1 MDQIPN
7 DGLVNTNVF
16 GDGQHLAFDDT
27 LFPAGSDQAFNDA
40 SWGLHASN
48 YPQPG
53 SRAVS
58 THNVPSWQQP
68 ASHISA
74 SNTPTNF
81 HGQSNA
87 YGRPPLHS
95 PASFAQNNG
104 YPGFGNANFNNF
116 NQQQAYPQHLSQ
128 QNINPAFQQHQPQ
141 QQQHQHQQQHQQQ
154 QASPPSQQQHA
165 QQYNVA
171 PSNVAATS
179 VQHVVPVDQK
189 QAPVSHE
196 KPQAVFNS
204 SAPPQKQPS
213 NPATHQQ
220 AAADQNA
227 LVQAIPASEQ
237 NGRFSTIDFSTL
249 VKATNSERL
258 TMFANMGKQ
267 PSEFPVN
274 RSTALPAYTKRSS
287 RNELK
292 RQAKDNPK
300 LLAKLGAKIAQSDRT
315 SAAASRSSNA
325 ASPAQSTH
333 SNEGVKY
340 EFDSDSDS
348 DSDVSLYSDEEDDLA
363 GAPLP
368 SKRPEESAKG
378 AVEYDTIKAL
388 WRNKRKTID
397 ASSIRKGLGDFW
409 EVAKTIR
416 DRWKADT
423 QAVLDAEAKKRV
435 GDLALLKG
443 RVKDQRDMLEVAFQA
458 ALKHGFRGIIEL

>member
-1 MDQIPN
+1 MDRIPN

-16 GDGQHLAFDDT
+16 GDGQHLAFDDN
-27 LFPAGSDQAFNDA
+27 LFPTTSDQAFNDA
-40 SWGLHASN
+40 SWGLHASA
-48 YPQPG
+48 YQPG
-53 SRAVS
+53 SRAAS
-58 THNVPSWQQP
+58 THNAPSWQQP
-68 ASHISA
+68 ASHISAA

-81 HGQSNA
+81 HGQSNV
-87 YGRPPLHS
+87 YGRSPLHS
-95 PASFAQNNG
+95 PASFAQTNN
-104 YPGFGNANFNNF
+104 YAAFGNPNFNNF
-116 NQQQAYPQHLSQ
+116 NQQQAYPQHISQ
-128 QNINPAFQQHQPQ
+128 QNINPAFQQ
-141 QQQHQHQQQHQQQ
+141 QQHQHQQQQQQ
-154 QASPPSQQQHA
+154 P
-165 QQYNVA
+165 QQYNIA
-171 PSNVAATS
+171 PLSHAA
-179 VQHVVPVDQK
+179 
-189 QAPVSHE
+189 
-196 KPQAVFNS
+196 
-204 SAPPQKQPS
+204 APPQNLTPVEPRRTSVSQQPVFNPTVLPQKQS
-213 NPATHQQ
+213 TNPIAQSLP
-220 AAADQNA
+220 AADQNA
-227 LVQAIPASEQ
+227 LMQAVPASEQ
-237 NGRFSTIDFSTL
+237 DGRFSTIDFSTL

-267 PSEFPVN
+267 PHEFPVN

-300 LLAKLGAKIAQSDRT
+300 LLAKLSSKT
-315 SAAASRSSNA
+315 SLSNGLSRPTNA

-333 SNEGVKY
+333 SNDGIKY
-340 EFDSDSDS
+340 ESDSDSDS
-348 DSDVSLYSDEEDDLA
+348 ESDVSLYSDEEDDDLA

-443 RVKDQRDMLEVAFQA
+443 RVKDQRDMLEVAFRA

>member
-16 GDGQHLAFDDT
+16 GDGQHLSFDDT
-27 LFPAGSDQAFNDA
+27 LFPAASDQAFTDA
-40 SWGLHASN
+40 SWGLHASA
-48 YPQPG
+48 YQPG
-53 SRAVS
+53 SRAAS
-58 THNVPSWQQP
+58 THNAPSWPQP
-68 ASHISA
+68 ASHIA
-74 SNTPTNF
+74 APNTSTNF
-81 HGQSNA
+81 HGQSNV
-87 YGRPPLHS
+87 YGRSPLHS
-95 PASFAQNNG
+95 PASFAQTNN
-104 YPGFGNANFNNF
+104 YAAFSNPSFNNF
-116 NQQQAYPQHLSQ
+116 NQQQAYPQHISQ
-128 QNINPAFQQHQPQ
+128 QNINPAFQQQHQHQPQ
-141 QQQHQHQQQHQQQ
+141 QQV
-154 QASPPSQQQHA
+154 
-165 QQYNVA
+165 QQYNIA
-171 PSNVAATS
+171 PSTLPAAS
-179 VQHVVPVDQK
+179 PQNLAPVDQR
-189 QAPVSHE
+189 QASVSHE
-196 KPQAVFNS
+196 RPQTASN
-204 SAPPQKQPS
+204 APALPQKQTT
-213 NPATHQQ
+213 NPVAQSQ
-220 AAADQNA
+220 PAADQNA
-227 LVQAIPASEQ
+227 LMQAIPASEQ

-267 PSEFPVN
+267 PHEFPVN
-274 RSTALPAYTKRSS
+274 RSTALPAYTKRCS

-300 LLAKLGAKIAQSDRT
+300 LLAKLGSKISLNDRT
-315 SAAASRSSNA
+315 STALSRPTNA
-325 ASPAQSTH
+325 ASPAQSVH
-333 SNEGVKY
+333 SNDGIKY
-340 EFDSDSDS
+340 ESDSDSGS
-348 DSDVSLYSDEEDDLA
+348 DSDVSLYSDEDDDDLA

-443 RVKDQRDMLEVAFQA
+443 RVKDQRDMLEVAFRT

>member
-16 GDGQHLAFDDT
+16 GDGQHLSFDDT
-27 LFPAGSDQAFNDA
+27 LFPAAADQAFNDA
-40 SWGLHASN
+40 SWGLHASA
-48 YPQPG
+48 YQPG
-53 SRAVS
+53 SRAAS
-58 THNVPSWQQP
+58 IPHNAPSWPQN
-68 ASHISA
+68 ASHLPA

-81 HGQSNA
+81 HGQSNV
-87 YGRPPLHS
+87 YGRSPLHS
-95 PASFAQNNG
+95 PASFAQTNN
-104 YPGFGNANFNNF
+104 YAAFGNPNFNNF
-116 NQQQAYPQHLSQ
+116 AQQQAYPQHITQ
-128 QNINPAFQQHQPQ
+128 QNINPAFQQPQ
-141 QQQHQHQQQHQQQ
+141 QQQSQQQHQQHQQQ
-154 QASPPSQQQHA
+154 QQQT
-165 QQYNVA
+165 QQYNI
-171 PSNVAATS
+171 PSSTLAATS
-179 VQHVVPVDQK
+179 PPPSLTPVDQK
-189 QAPVSHE
+189 QVPVPQDR
-196 KPQAVFNS
+196 PQAAFN
-204 SAPPQKQPS
+204 PPVLPQKQPAS
-213 NPATHQQ
+213 SVAQSQPD
-220 AAADQNA
+220 ADQNA
-227 LVQAIPASEQ
+227 LMQAIPASQQ

-267 PSEFPVN
+267 PHEFPVN
-274 RSTALPAYTKRSS
+274 RSTALPAYTKRCS

-300 LLAKLGAKIAQSDRT
+300 LLAKLSSKNPLNDRT
-315 SAAASRSSNA
+315 STGSSRPANA
-325 ASPAQSTH
+325 ASPAQSAH
-333 SNEGVKY
+333 SNDGIKY
-340 EFDSDSDS
+340 ESDSDSDS
-348 DSDVSLYSDEEDDLA
+348 ESDVSLYSDEEDDDLA

-397 ASSIRKGLGDFW
+397 AGSIRKGLGDFW

-443 RVKDQRDMLEVAFQA
+443 RVKDQRDMLEVAFRT
-458 ALKHGFRGIIEL
+458 ALRHGFRGIIEL

>member
-7 DGLVNTNVF
+7 DGLVNANVF
-16 GDGQHLAFDDT
+16 GDGQHLAFDDN
-27 LFPAGSDQAFNDA
+27 LFPSDQAFNDA
-40 SWGLHASN
+40 SWGLHASA
-48 YPQPG
+48 YQPG

-58 THNVPSWQQP
+58 THDAPSWPQP
-68 ASHISA
+68 ASHLA
-74 SNTPTNF
+74 TSNTPTNF
-81 HGQSNA
+81 HGQSNV
-87 YGRPPLHS
+87 YGRSPLNS
-95 PASFAQNNG
+95 PASFAQTNN
-104 YPGFGNANFNNF
+104 YAAFSNPNFGNF
-116 NQQQAYPQHLSQ
+116 NQQQAYPQHITQ
-128 QNINPAFQQHQPQ
+128 QNINPAFQQ
-141 QQQHQHQQQHQQQ
+141 QHQHQQQPQPQQ
-154 QASPPSQQQHA
+154 S
-165 QQYNVA
+165 QQYNIA
-171 PSNVAATS
+171 SSSLAAASPSTLA
-179 VQHVVPVDQK
+179 PVDQK
-189 QAPVSHE
+189 RASVAHE
-196 KPQAVFNS
+196 RPQTVFN
-204 SAPPQKQPS
+204 PPGLPQKQPINS
-213 NPATHQQ
+213 VAQNQP
-220 AAADQNA
+220 AADQNA
-227 LVQAIPASEQ
+227 LMQAVPASAQ

-267 PSEFPVN
+267 PHEFPVN
-274 RSTALPAYTKRSS
+274 RSTALPAYTKRHS

-300 LLAKLGAKIAQSDRT
+300 LLAKLSSKISLSDRT
-315 SAAASRSSNA
+315 STTLSRPTSA
-325 ASPAQSTH
+325 ASPAQSAH
-333 SNEGVKY
+333 SNDGIKY
-340 EFDSDSDS
+340 ESDSESGS
-348 DSDVSLYSDEEDDLA
+348 DSDVSLYSDEEDDDLA

-443 RVKDQRDMLEVAFQA
+443 RVKDQRDMLEVAFRT

>member
-48 YPQPG
+48 YQQPG

-58 THNVPSWQQP
+58 THNAPSWPQP
-68 ASHISA
+68 ASHMPT
-74 SNTPTNF
+74 SNTPNNF
-81 HGQSNA
+81 HGQSNV
-87 YGRPPLHS
+87 YGRSPLHS
-95 PASFAQNNG
+95 PASFAQNNN
-104 YPGFGNANFNNF
+104 YAAFGNPTFNNF
-116 NQQQAYPQHLSQ
+116 NQQQAYSQHISQ
-128 QNINPAFQQHQPQ
+128 HNINPAFQQQQQPQPQ
-141 QQQHQHQQQHQQQ
+141 QQAQ
-154 QASPPSQQQHA
+154 PSQQ
-165 QQYNVA
+165 YNIA
-171 PSNVAATS
+171 PSNIAAS
-179 VQHVVPVDQK
+179 SPQPLAPVDQK
-189 QAPVSHE
+189 QAPVQQE
-196 KPQAVFNS
+196 RPQGVFNPSALPHRRS
-204 SAPPQKQPS
+204 SNSVVQLQP
-213 NPATHQQ
+213 
-220 AAADQNA
+220 AADQNA
-227 LVQAIPASEQ
+227 LIQAVPASEQ
-237 NGRFSTIDFSTL
+237 NGRFSTIDFATL
-249 VKATNSERL
+249 IKATNSERL

-267 PSEFPVN
+267 PHEFPVN
-274 RSTALPAYTKRSS
+274 RSTALPSYTKRNS

-300 LLAKLGAKIAQSDRT
+300 LLAKLGSKSST
-315 SAAASRSSNA
+315 SSASSRPINA
-325 ASPAQSTH
+325 ASPAQSVH
-333 SNEGVKY
+333 SNDGIKY
-340 EFDSDSDS
+340 ESDSDSGS

-368 SKRPEESAKG
+368 NKRPEESPKG
-378 AVEYDTIKAL
+378 AVEYDAIKAL

-397 ASSIRKGLGDFW
+397 AASIRKGLGDFW

-443 RVKDQRDMLEVAFQA
+443 RVKDQRDMLEVAFRT
-458 ALKHGFRGIIEL
+458 ALKYGFRGIIEL

>member
-1 MDQIPN
+1 MDQMPN

-27 LFPAGSDQAFNDA
+27 LFPAASDQAFNDA

-58 THNVPSWQQP
+58 THNVPSWPQP
-68 ASHISA
+68 ASHMPA

-81 HGQSNA
+81 HGQSNV
-87 YGRPPLHS
+87 YGRSPLHS
-95 PASFAQNNG
+95 PASFAQNNTYAAYG
-104 YPGFGNANFNNF
+104 DPNFNNF
-116 NQQQAYPQHLSQ
+116 NQQQAYPQHIPQ
-128 QNINPAFQQHQPQ
+128 QNINPAFQQQSQPQQSQLQHQQQTQPQPQ
-141 QQQHQHQQQHQQQ
+141 QQHI
-154 QASPPSQQQHA
+154 

-171 PSNVAATS
+171 PSNVATTN
-179 VQHVVPVDQK
+179 VHHVVPVDQK
-189 QAPVSHE
+189 QASVTQE
-196 KPQAVFNS
+196 KPQPVFNS
-204 SAPPQKQPS
+204 SAPSQKQPA
-213 NPATHQQ
+213 NPATHMQG
-220 AAADQNA
+220 AADQSA
-227 LVQAIPASEQ
+227 LVKSIPASDQ
-237 NGRFSTIDFSTL
+237 NGRFSMIDFSTL

-267 PSEFPVN
+267 TSEFPVT

-300 LLAKLGAKIAQSDRT
+300 LLAKLGAKISQSDRT
-315 SAAASRSSNA
+315 SAAASRPTSA

-333 SNEGVKY
+333 SNDGIKY
-340 EFDSDSDS
+340 ESDSDSDS

-397 ASSIRKGLGDFW
+397 ATSIRKGLGDFW

-443 RVKDQRDMLEVAFQA
+443 RVKDQRDMLEVAFRA

>member
-7 DGLVNTNVF
+7 DGLVNANVF
-16 GDGQHLAFDDT
+16 GDGQHLSFDDN
-27 LFPAGSDQAFNDA
+27 LFPATSDQAFNDA
-40 SWGLHASN
+40 SWGLHASA
-48 YPQPG
+48 YQPG
-53 SRAVS
+53 SRAAS
-58 THNVPSWQQP
+58 THNAPSWAQP
-68 ASHISA
+68 ASHIAAA

-81 HGQSNA
+81 HAQSNV
-87 YGRPPLHS
+87 YGRSPLHS
-95 PASFAQNNG
+95 PASFAQTNN
-104 YPGFGNANFNNF
+104 YAAFGNPNFSNF
-116 NQQQAYPQHLSQ
+116 NQQHAYPQHITQ
-128 QNINPAFQQHQPQ
+128 QNINPAFQQ
-141 QQQHQHQQQHQQQ
+141 QHQHQQQQQPQ
-154 QASPPSQQQHA
+154 QN
-165 QQYNVA
+165 QQYSIA
-171 PSNVAATS
+171 PSNHAAPS
-179 VQHVVPVDQK
+179 PQNLAPVDQRRSS
-189 QAPVSHE
+189 ASHDASH
-196 KPQAVFNS
+196 AVFNPP
-204 SAPPQKQPS
+204 ALPQKQPT
-213 NPATHQQ
+213 NTAAQNQP
-220 AAADQNA
+220 AADQNA
-227 LVQAIPASEQ
+227 LMQAIPASEQ

-267 PSEFPVN
+267 PHEFPVN
-274 RSTALPAYTKRSS
+274 RSTALPGYTKRCS

-300 LLAKLGAKIAQSDRT
+300 LLAKLASKST
-315 SAAASRSSNA
+315 LSNSATASRPTNA
-325 ASPAQSTH
+325 ASPAQS
-333 SNEGVKY
+333 NDGIKY
-340 EFDSDSDS
+340 ESDSDSGS
-348 DSDVSLYSDEEDDLA
+348 DSDVSLYSDEDDDELA

-368 SKRPEESAKG
+368 SKRPDESAKG

-443 RVKDQRDMLEVAFQA
+443 RVKDQRDMLEVAFRA

>member
-7 DGLVNTNVF
+7 DGLVNTSVF
-16 GDGQHLAFDDT
+16 GDGQHLSFDDN
-27 LFPAGSDQAFNDA
+27 LFPATSDQAFNDA
-40 SWGLHASN
+40 SWGLHASA
-48 YPQPG
+48 YQPG
-53 SRAVS
+53 SRAAS
-58 THNVPSWQQP
+58 THNAPSWQQP
-68 ASHISA
+68 ASHIA
-74 SNTPTNF
+74 ATSNTPNNF
-81 HGQSNA
+81 HGQSNV
-87 YGRPPLHS
+87 YGRSPLHS
-95 PASFAQNNG
+95 PASFAQTNN
-104 YPGFGNANFNNF
+104 YAAFGNPNFNNF
-116 NQQQAYPQHLSQ
+116 NQQQAYPQHISQ
-128 QNINPAFQQHQPQ
+128 QNINPAFQQQHQHQ
-141 QQQHQHQQQHQQQ
+141 HQHQHQQQPQQ
-154 QASPPSQQQHA
+154 P

-171 PSNVAATS
+171 PPSHVAASSPNPT
-179 VQHVVPVDQK
+179 PVEPRQGSI
-189 QAPVSHE
+189 SHE
-196 KPQAVFNS
+196 RPQAGFNS
-204 SAPPQKQPS
+204 SVLPQKQPT
-213 NPATHQQ
+213 NPIAQSLP
-220 AAADQNA
+220 AADQAA
-227 LVQAIPASEQ
+227 LMQAIPASEQ

-267 PSEFPVN
+267 PHEFPVN
-274 RSTALPAYTKRSS
+274 RSTALPGYTKRCS

-300 LLAKLGAKIAQSDRT
+300 LMAKLSSK
-315 SAAASRSSNA
+315 ASLNSTALSRPTNA
-325 ASPAQSTH
+325 ASPTQS
-333 SNEGVKY
+333 NDGIKY
-340 EFDSDSDS
+340 ESDSGS
-348 DSDVSLYSDEEDDLA
+348 GSESDVSLYSDEDDDDLA

-368 SKRPEESAKG
+368 SKRPDESAKG

-443 RVKDQRDMLEVAFQA
+443 RVKDQRDMLEVAFRA